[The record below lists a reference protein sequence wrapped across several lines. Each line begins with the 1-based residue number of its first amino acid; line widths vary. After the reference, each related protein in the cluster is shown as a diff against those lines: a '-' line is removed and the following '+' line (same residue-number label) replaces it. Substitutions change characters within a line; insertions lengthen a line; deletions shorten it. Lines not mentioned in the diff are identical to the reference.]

1 MEAPAPGRQACRSAG
16 RLTITQRH
24 HRARRARAHAAIRR
38 SSSYA
43 NLSLLPL
50 STALAQND
58 KPVPV
63 NVFNPP
69 AWPTLSLNSNQ
80 QPSCAFW
87 TPAGK
92 APEYFCAAGIANIGY
107 DADTSLCTP
116 LGCAGFAL
124 RAIHVDPQTGN
135 VSAGP
140 PTIKAQSVALPVNP
154 DVLECTPLQDQFGT
168 SKIGCLLRNDPGPT
182 QTSFVHSVTWD
193 GTSWGN
199 PTVILN
205 GFSFNFVSNFS
216 CAPWVG
222 STAHP
227 KNITC
232 FALAKFENDGPADS
246 VRILHW
252 TWDGVTWN
260 PPATATGTH
269 FEVSPIAGISASR
282 LICNSP
288 APDRFACFL
297 HSPAGGAFVNELTA
311 DGSNWTQSNGLAW
324 SSTPHQFGQLIAGLS
339 TPPTC
344 LAAQSASNAPAR
356 NDCFIGDNGVPVD
369 PPINWGWLY
378 WVPDD
383 NSRNFAVAM
392 TERFQIS
399 DPPSCVQW
407 AVGQIE
413 CNRYELPRLQR
424 SACASV
430 AVRHPVLTQGLDD
443 VWNVGMGVAQEFL
456 GLAALPWWSK

>member
-1 MEAPAPGRQACRSAG
+1 MF
-16 RLTITQRH
+16 
-24 HRARRARAHAAIRR
+24 HRASRLVLLL
-38 SSSYA
+38 
-43 NLSLLPL
+43 LSLLPL
-50 STALAQND
+50 STAFAQND
-58 KPVPV
+58 KPVPI

-92 APEYFCAAGIANIGY
+92 APEYFCATGIANIGY
-107 DADTSLCTP
+107 DVDTSLCTP

-124 RAIHVDPQTGN
+124 RAVHVDPQTGN

-154 DVLECTPLQDQFGT
+154 DVLACTPLQDQFGT
-168 SKIGCLLRNDPGPT
+168 NKISCLLRNDPGPA
-182 QTSFVHSVTWD
+182 QASFIHSVIWD
-193 GTSWGN
+193 GNSWGN

-216 CAPWVG
+216 CVPWVG

-227 KNITC
+227 KNVTC
-232 FALAKFENDGPADS
+232 FALATFENDGPANS

-252 TWDGVTWN
+252 TWDGMTWN
-260 PPATATGTH
+260 PPATATGTQ

-282 LICNSP
+282 LSCNSP
-288 APDRFACFL
+288 APDQFACFV

-407 AVGQIE
+407 AASQIE
-413 CNRYELPRLQR
+413 CFVPDK
-424 SACASV
+424 
-430 AVRHPVLTQGLDD
+430 PLDPLE
-443 VWNVGMGVAQEFL
+443 NSLSYQTRQSGI
-456 GLAALPWWSK
+456 S